1 MTLIDNKV
9 LIHNRAKC
17 LICGDVLESLHVHDF
32 KVCSCGNISVDGGL
46 QYIKRSAKILDKIQD
61 LCVYKYL

>member
-9 LIHNRAKC
+9 LIYNRAKC
-17 LICGDVLESLHVHDF
+17 LICGDILESFHVHDF
-32 KVCSCGNISVDGGL
+32 KSCSCGNISVDGGL
-46 QYIKRSAKILDKIQD
+46 QYIKRSAKNVDKIQD